1 VGAVSDDV
9 ATDCDH
15 CHGDIL
21 YGETAYSVKTGATDE
36 GRDVVRIICA
46 RCYWQGHR

>member
-1 VGAVSDDV
+1 MPDI

-15 CHGDIL
+15 CHAGVQ
-21 YGETAYSVKTGATDE
+21 YGETAYSVPTGVTDE

-46 RCYWQGHR
+46 ICYGQGHR